1 MVHALADVFL
11 RALQPQLVARPVKAR
26 QAVFGHGGPFAVD
39 ERDAAMALGMDI
51 SHQLFHAAHVIG
63 HDGSAIV
70 EHVVDRHDREPGVYK
85 LENLRIIKIDAGDDH
100 AVDTPVLAV
109 LQIRRRLLADVA
121 VNKRNVVP
129 VRLGFDLEALQN
141 GGKILMRKAA
151 SSLVNEQNANIVS
164 TVRFEGPRGGVCH
177 IAEALRRLADQLARL
192 LADIR
197 LAGERLADRRD
208 RNAAGL
214 RDILHRDHAASPPFR
229 PQVFLIVFVISK

>member
-11 RALQPQLVARPVKAR
+11 RDLQPQLVTRPVKAR

-51 SHQLFHAAHVIG
+51 AHQLFHAAHVIG
-63 HDGSAIV
+63 HDGGAIV
-70 EHVVDRHDREPGVYK
+70 EHVVDRHDREPGVDK

-100 AVDTPVLAV
+100 AVDPSVLAV
-109 LQIRRRLLADVA
+109 LQVGRRLFADVA
-121 VNKRNVVP
+121 VNKRNVVSIG
-129 VRLGFDLEALQN
+129 LGLDLEALQN
-141 GGKILMRKAA
+141 GGKILVRKAA
-151 SSLVNEQNANIVS
+151 SSLVDEQDADIIS
-164 TVRFEGPRGGVCH
+164 AVRFEGPRGGVCH

-214 RDILHRDHAASPPFR
+214 RDILHRDHVTFPPFR
-229 PQVFLIVFVISK
+229 PQIS